1 MGSFSSSTST
11 QGRDLLLAR
20 QRSPH
25 QYNSSISSPSGISR
39 SAESKESSP
48 VPVATIGPRFHSGKM
63 ERRPSSSY
71 EQSVSHAQ
79 DILNRQRYAEAIT
92 LHSTNL
98 QEQRTLRDILAN
110 PTEQSMASATSS
122 FPQHRASA
130 ATSVNPSWMPPRST
144 SSMYA
149 TSTLADM
156 LSSRR
161 RSSLTATAS
170 TTPNYSIL
178 GDASPSRRFSLPPR
192 LFPSEQQSA
201 LDNALV
207 FSGQQLSHH
216 LSSYPSAASA
226 QSSSWP
232 SVAMEVEALAASF
245 AQREFAARQSLGTGI
260 PTNLPVS
267 LSLPEDS
274 QVLSELQ
281 VYIRQQIEVFRASE
295 EDTLTHKR
303 GRNKPIT
310 VGQVGI
316 RCRHCAHLPIR
327 HRQVGSTYFPSSLM
341 GIYQVAQNMAKF
353 HLQTGVCSEIPVN
366 TQRRLD
372 ALIAVKKASVTSGV
386 GRRYWAESAKSIG
399 LVDTEESGI
408 RFIRDL

>member
-1 MGSFSSSTST
+1 
-11 QGRDLLLAR
+11 
-20 QRSPH
+20 
-25 QYNSSISSPSGISR
+25 
-39 SAESKESSP
+39 
-48 VPVATIGPRFHSGKM
+48 
-63 ERRPSSSY
+63 
-71 EQSVSHAQ
+71 
-79 DILNRQRYAEAIT
+79 
-92 LHSTNL
+92 
-98 QEQRTLRDILAN
+98 
-110 PTEQSMASATSS
+110 
-122 FPQHRASA
+122 
-130 ATSVNPSWMPPRST
+130 
-144 SSMYA
+144 
-149 TSTLADM
+149 
-156 LSSRR
+156 
-161 RSSLTATAS
+161 
-170 TTPNYSIL
+170 
-178 GDASPSRRFSLPPR
+178 
-192 LFPSEQQSA
+192 
-201 LDNALV
+201 
-207 FSGQQLSHH
+207 
-216 LSSYPSAASA
+216 
-226 QSSSWP
+226 
-232 SVAMEVEALAASF
+232 MEVEALAASF